1 MPPNTSRITRTARQ
15 LKLLAG
21 DGAGASKSRR
31 LVFLATIAWFRYQDE
46 RKQIGDFGPY
56 HRMYNELWRL
66 INRAS

>member
-1 MPPNTSRITRTARQ
+1 MTAKRDP
-15 LKLLAG
+15 AP
-21 DGAGASKSRR
+21 DRSSKVSSRR